1 MTSGKEMPRS
11 PRIHAPGALYHVTLR
26 GNHRQDIFFTL
37 DDRSLLTR
45 ILREIIDECGAQLHA
60 YCYMTNHV
68 HALLQV
74 SNTPLSRIMLLV
86 AGRYAR
92 RVQARLQTTG
102 HLFEKRYHALLVD
115 ADQYLLALLRY
126 IHLNPV
132 RANLVASPDDYPWS
146 SHHAYLGT
154 RTEPWVTTEF
164 ALRMLG
170 PDRPRALAA
179 YGALLLS
186 APTTSPPFERNERE
200 PRILGSDAFA
210 QRILGEGWKPRC
222 SIALERVI
230 ADACARFGATE
241 TELRSTSRLLHVV
254 RARAWIAE
262 QAVSAGIASVA
273 SLARLFNRDAS
284 TLRQTLRRRRS
295 SS

>member
-1 MTSGKEMPRS
+1 MPRP
-11 PRIHAPGALYHVTLR
+11 PRIHAPGAMYHVTLR
-26 GNHRQDIFFTL
+26 GNHRQDIFFTPA
-37 DDRSLLTR
+37 DRSLLTR
-45 ILREIIDECGAQLHA
+45 IVREIIVDCGARLHA

-74 SNTPLSRIMLLV
+74 SDTPLSKIMLLV

-92 RVQARLQTTG
+92 GVQARLQTTG

-132 RANLVASPDDYPWS
+132 RAKLVSSPDDYPWS
-146 SHHAYLGT
+146 SHHAYLGR

-170 PDRPRALAA
+170 SDRGRATGA
-179 YGALLLS
+179 YVALIGSASASSPLL
-186 APTTSPPFERNERE
+186 ERNERD

-210 QRILGEGWKPRC
+210 QRTLGPGWKPRSC
-222 SIALERVI
+222 SHVELQNLIDV
-230 ADACARFGATE
+230 ACTKFGITAI
-241 TELRSTSRLLHVV
+241 ELQSSSRLADTTQ
-254 RARAWIAE
+254 ARAWIVEHALC
-262 QAVSAGIASVA
+262 SGIASVSA
-273 SLARLFNRDAS
+273 LARYFNRDPS
-284 TLRQTLRRRRS
+284 SIRQAAQRHRS
-295 SS
+295 RT